1 MADVDGLLAGA
12 SMEAKALDDLRAAG
26 VNVARPD
33 LKPFVDAGKRTY
45 VESEERLGKDL
56 VARVTGAI
64 GK

>member
-1 MADVDGLLAGA
+1 M
-12 SMEAKALDDLRAAG
+12 
-26 VNVARPD
+26 NVARPD